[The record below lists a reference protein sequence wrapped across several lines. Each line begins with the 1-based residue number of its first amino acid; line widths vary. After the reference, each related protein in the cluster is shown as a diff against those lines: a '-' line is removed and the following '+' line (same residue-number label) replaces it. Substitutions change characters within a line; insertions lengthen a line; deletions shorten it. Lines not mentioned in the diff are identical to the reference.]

1 LDIDQPARKSVFLA
15 YCSAPPLFGQ
25 DLTRMTQMASG
36 LQRKMRHS
44 RLERVPIAESNA
56 LQRRHPVFVEK
67 TLTRPARSALA
78 Q

>member
-1 LDIDQPARKSVFLA
+1 
-15 YCSAPPLFGQ
+15 
-25 DLTRMTQMASG
+25 MTQMASG